1 MFETV
6 GLNITILADMHIV
19 NSLDVQFS
27 LNNGFFQPHRI
38 SDNIP
43 VYINRKPN
51 HLPVVIK
58 QLQKSI
64 AKHISDISSDETFF
78 SDSISTYSEA
88 HSKSGFNDTFT
99 YTPTTID
106 YGTSDKEKRK
116 RKVTWLSLLF

>member
-27 LNNGFFQPHRI
+27 LNNGIFQPHRI

-88 HSKSGFNDTFT
+88 HRKSGFNDTFT

-106 YGTSDKEKRK
+106 YETSDMEKRK
-116 RKVTWLSLLF
+116 RKVT

>member
-27 LNNGFFQPHRI
+27 LNNGIFQPHRI

-64 AKHISDISSDETFF
+64 AKHIPDISSDETFLVIQYQHTQKHIAKV
-78 SDSISTYSEA
+78 DLM
-88 HSKSGFNDTFT
+88 
-99 YTPTTID
+99 TPSLILQQQLTIELQ
-106 YGTSDKEKRK
+106 TRKNAKEK
-116 RKVTWLSLLF
+116 LPG